1 MFISGLRI
9 VIAILAI
16 INFILFGI
24 SIWNTIAPDNLCWID
39 KIISIVMLVVS
50 IAFILPSIVFLFFI
64 NSFKD
69 FMQK

>member
-1 MFISGLRI
+1 MFINGLRI
-9 VIAILAI
+9 VIAIFAI

-39 KIISIVMLVVS
+39 KIISIAMLIVS